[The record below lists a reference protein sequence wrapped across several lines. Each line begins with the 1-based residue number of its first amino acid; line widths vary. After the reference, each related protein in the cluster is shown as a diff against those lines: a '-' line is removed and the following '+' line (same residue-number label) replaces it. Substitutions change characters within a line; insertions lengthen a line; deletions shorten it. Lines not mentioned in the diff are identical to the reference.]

1 MANLFR
7 ELRDPE
13 TGRWVPKEVWYRV
26 RGAIAVLLSLGVLLG
41 GGWFVYGKVRDAW
54 IDYRTAEDYID
65 PAGVADVVVEI
76 PQGASTNKIADLLLA
91 ADVIRTAK
99 AFDRAAA
106 SDSNVRKIQY
116 GLYKLRTQ
124 IPAKT
129 ALQMLLDPA
138 NQIKNQFKIR
148 EGLRLSEVL
157 TSLAES
163 TKVPEKD
170 LKAAL
175 KNRKAFGLP
184 SWLGSS
190 DEGFIF
196 PDTYNLPLKPTAT
209 SVLKQPL
216 GEFNK
221 IVQDLAFEERAN
233 ALGYKP
239 YDVLIMASII
249 EREVFRDEDRAK
261 VARVFYNR
269 LAKGMPL
276 QSDATIAYSVN
287 KTGTIWTSDADRGKK
302 NKSPY
307 NTYQRKGLP
316 PGPITAPAKKAMEAA
331 LNPADGDWLY
341 FVPINL
347 DTGETVFSETY
358 ADQKKAEAQL
368 AQWCLAT
375 PANRKKCA

>member
-26 RGAIAVLLSLGVLLG
+26 RGAIAVVLSLTVLIG
-41 GGWFVYGKVRDAW
+41 GGWFVYSKVHDAW
-54 IDYRTAEDYID
+54 IGYRTTEDYID

-76 PQGASTNKIADLLLA
+76 PQGSSINKIADILLA
-91 ADVIRTAK
+91 ADVVRTGK
-99 AFDRAAA
+99 AFERAAG
-106 SDSNVRKIQY
+106 SDPNARKIQY
-116 GLYKLRTQ
+116 GLYKMRTQ

-138 NQIKNQFKIR
+138 NQIKNQYQIR
-148 EGLRLSEVL
+148 EGLRLSDVI
-157 TSLAES
+157 TALAAS

-170 LKAAL
+170 LQAAL
-175 KNRKAFGLP
+175 KNRKQFDLP
-184 SWLGSS
+184 SWVGKSN
-190 DEGFIF
+190 EGFIF
-196 PDTYNLPLKPTAT
+196 PDTYNLPLKPTAQ
-209 SVLKQPL
+209 SVLKAPIN
-216 GEFNK
+216 EFK
-221 IVQDLAFEERAN
+221 KTVQDLAFEERAN

-269 LAKGMPL
+269 LAKGMKL
-276 QSDATIAYSVN
+276 QSDATVAYSIN
-287 KTGTIWTSDADRGKK
+287 KTGTIWTSDADRKK

-307 NTYQRKGLP
+307 NTYEHKGLP

-331 LNPADGDWLY
+331 LNPADGKWLY

-347 DTGETVFSETY
+347 DTGETVFSETL
-358 ADQKKAEAQL
+358 AEHNAATAKL
-368 AQWCLAT
+368 KQWCLAS
-375 PANRKKCA
+375 PENRKKCA